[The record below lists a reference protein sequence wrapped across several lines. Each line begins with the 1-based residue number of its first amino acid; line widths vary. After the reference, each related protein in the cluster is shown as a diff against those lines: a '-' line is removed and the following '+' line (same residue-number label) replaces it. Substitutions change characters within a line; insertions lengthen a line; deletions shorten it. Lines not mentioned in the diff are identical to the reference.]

1 MSSVHLSETRMDK
14 EKVTR
19 WGIILVL
26 SLFCKGNSMS
36 HYIVIRRSK
45 LGPIGRKRLISLFEE
60 ILLQNRA
67 K

>member
-26 SLFCKGNSMS
+26 SPFCKGNSMS
-36 HYIVIRRSK
+36 HYIVSGRSK
-45 LGPIGRKRLISLFEE
+45 LGQMG
-60 ILLQNRA
+60 A
-67 K
+67 GGG